1 MFDFADFV
9 FCFDFFLS
17 LESFCPLTFFT
28 CLLAEVECFELE
40 CFELECLDEEFFEEE
55 EEVLEGLA
63 SSLLVSFPLEVCEVA
78 ELLASAPPELFFLR
92 LRACSSRSPR

>member
-1 MFDFADFV
+1 MFDFADLV

-28 CLLAEVECFELE
+28 FLLAEVECFELE
-40 CFELECLDEEFFEEE
+40 CFDEEFFEDD
-55 EEVLEGLA
+55 EVLDGLA

-92 LRACSSRSPR
+92 LSACSSRSPR